1 MGCSSCGSGGG
12 TPKGC
17 KNNGNCSSGGCNKLE
32 VFDWLANMSL
42 PSNQA
47 PYDIVEV
54 RFKNSRKSFYRNSKG
69 LTLQGGDLVVVEEAS
84 GYDVGIVSIV
94 GELARIQVKKKEPN
108 LKPLETRKIHRIAN
122 QEDVEKWKEARS
134 KEADFQERSRK
145 MAIELNLEMK
155 ISDVESQGDGS
166 KATFYYTA
174 EGRVDFRQLIKKM
187 AEEFKVRIEMRQIG
201 SRQEASRLGGIGS
214 CGRELCCSTWL
225 TDFRSVSTSA
235 ARYQQLSLNPQK
247 LAGQCGKLKCCLN
260 YELDMYVDALK
271 SFPKPE
277 IKLKTE
283 KGTAH
288 HIKTDVFKNQ
298 MWYAYEGGVGGGL
311 VALTHERVKEVIELN
326 RNGIFPADLN
336 DFIEAEIEIVEPD
349 YSNVVGQDSLSRFEH
364 SFKKKKKKKPRN
376 KPKGEAG
383 NNEGVTQ
390 KPQGNKP
397 VQNNNP
403 QVNNGKKPFK
413 KRKNNNKPRNPKAE
427 NNEKV

>member
-1 MGCSSCGSGGG
+1 
-12 TPKGC
+12 
-17 KNNGNCSSGGCNKLE
+17 
-32 VFDWLANMSL
+32 
-42 PSNQA
+42 
-47 PYDIVEV
+47 
-54 RFKNSRKSFYRNSKG
+54 
-69 LTLQGGDLVVVEEAS
+69 
-84 GYDVGIVSIV
+84 
-94 GELARIQVKKKEPN
+94 
-108 LKPLETRKIHRIAN
+108 
-122 QEDVEKWKEARS
+122 
-134 KEADFQERSRK
+134 
-145 MAIELNLEMK
+145 
-155 ISDVESQGDGS
+155 
-166 KATFYYTA
+166 
-174 EGRVDFRQLIKKM
+174 
-187 AEEFKVRIEMRQIG
+187 
-201 SRQEASRLGGIGS
+201 
-214 CGRELCCSTWL
+214 
-225 TDFRSVSTSA
+225 
-235 ARYQQLSLNPQK
+235 
-247 LAGQCGKLKCCLN
+247 
-260 YELDMYVDALK
+260 MYVDALK

-376 KPKGEAG
+376 KPKGEAE

-397 VQNNNP
+397 VQNNNT